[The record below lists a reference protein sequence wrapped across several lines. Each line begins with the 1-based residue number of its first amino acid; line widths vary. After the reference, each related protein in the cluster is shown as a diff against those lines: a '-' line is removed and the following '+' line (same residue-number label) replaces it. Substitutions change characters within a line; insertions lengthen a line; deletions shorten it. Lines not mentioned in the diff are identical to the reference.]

1 MTSQPVLSQEYPS
14 PFSQL
19 EKPRTLGQ
27 SLIGLSSNTLHSAST
42 ETFLTIHAK
51 DTGNLAPS
59 PPHLLSRAR
68 PHLQQILPRLLQQ
81 APVQICFCFYSDP
94 SNIVEHSSRMMLSKR
109 NSRAC
114 YFSTQSNPMKHFSQ
128 RKPNCLKGSAKPFV
142 VWPTS
147 KPSPTTYTCPHLLSH
162 SHGDLLSF
170 SQDST
175 QFHQWTR
182 HLLFPPPGVFFCRS
196 QHVLSPVYCISAQ
209 MPCYQNAL
217 HFLLQTWSQ
226 LFMQAALVPWSRT
239 WYFEI
244 TI

>member
-1 MTSQPVLSQEYPS
+1 MTPQPVFSQEYPS

-27 SLIGLSSNTLHSAST
+27 SLIDLSSNTLHSAST

-51 DTGNLAPS
+51 DTWNPAPS
-59 PPHLLSRAR
+59 PPHLLSRTR

-81 APVQICFCFYSDP
+81 APGHLCFCFYSDP
-94 SNIVEHSSRMMLSKR
+94 NNIVEHSSRMMLSKL

-128 RKPNCLKGSAKPFV
+128 RKPNCLKGSAKPFL

-147 KPSPTTYTCPHLLSH
+147 KPSPTAYTCPHLLSH

-175 QFHQWTR
+175 VPQ
-182 HLLFPPPGVFFCRS
+182 VD
-196 QHVLSPVYCISAQ
+196 SALAV
-209 MPCYQNAL
+209 PSAWRAL
-217 HFLLQTWSQ
+217 
-226 LFMQAALVPWSRT
+226 P
-239 WYFEI
+239 
-244 TI
+244 